1 MRSLWANLR
10 FAVEMLTVYP
20 LLFYPGVVFG
30 LSGIVMLLPFDVP
43 QLRPGFFSAVAQ
55 LLPVLLIAL
64 FGELVLEAR
73 AYEADEEAA
82 GRERDWSEPPDPENP
97 SPVNS
102 HASSVLLP

>member
-1 MRSLWANLR
+1 
-10 FAVEMLTVYP
+10 
-20 LLFYPGVVFG
+20 
-30 LSGIVMLLPFDVP
+30 
-43 QLRPGFFSAVAQ
+43 